1 MKLETMTDEIREK
14 FSIKTTYSQTCN
26 VNSSHNLCRH
36 FTHNVS
42 PISTDDV
49 LDKHLFLNSQEFD
62 VIQVIKH
69 KLTLDNFV
77 STSKC
82 PVLVEDNSIAN
93 SANSAC
99 VIIPKPS
106 TCGAMLRQSVAVINT
121 ADIFF
126 VSYTHSPTKKYT
138 LTLDNGY
145 VMEINNCTY
154 QISGIVYLKSYHYWC
169 EIYSTQ
175 KNCKNGWFVHNG

>member
-1 MKLETMTDEIREK
+1 MLRENGKFYESKMRWLRDNTTNGHTYYAYGKEASLQSIIYRLLETMTDEIREK

-36 FTHNVS
+36 FTHNVL

-77 STSKC
+77 GTSKC
-82 PVLVEDNSIAN
+82 PVLVDDNSVAN
-93 SANSAC
+93 SENSAS
-99 VIIPKPS
+99 VISPKPS
-106 TCGAMLRQSVAVINT
+106 TYGAMLRQSVAVINT
-121 ADIFF
+121 PDIFLS
-126 VSYTHSPTKKYT
+126 VKH
-138 LTLDNGY
+138 
-145 VMEINNCTY
+145 
-154 QISGIVYLKSYHYWC
+154 IVQPKS
-169 EIYSTQ
+169 ILQ
-175 KNCKNGWFVHNG
+175 A